1 MSPSAPNSMETAW
14 TAGVWDCCDVHKDGT
29 RRQITDPCAGSVQQT
44 DHLGYPMATGF
55 RIKTVR
61 PAAVLALV
69 CHCCDGANK
78 KNGQLIQRKSRAIRR
93 EVRYAQFWEEQ
104 LFVPVMHLSLVP
116 PFNQDVFQDKTSLP
130 GTLPGKGPLRDSDM
144 P

>member
-1 MSPSAPNSMETAW
+1 M
-14 TAGVWDCCDVHKDGT
+14 HKDGA

-44 DHLGYPMATGF
+44 DHLGYPVATEF
-55 RIKTVR
+55 RVKAVR

-69 CHCCDGANK
+69 CRWCDQANVKTDK
-78 KNGQLIQRKSRAIRR
+78 KNERKSRAIRR
-93 EVRYAQFWEEQ
+93 EVRYAQFWEESYLCQ
-104 LFVPVMHLSLVP
+104 LFTWPSCHHSARTCSVY
-116 PFNQDVFQDKTSLP
+116 KISLP